1 MSADSI
7 KCRVCGYASSKIFDG
22 ELLGRTVAYY
32 DCSCCG
38 YVQTEQPVWLA
49 EAYESSI
56 NLSDTGILQRN
67 IRNSNIVL
75 VTLWFLKHL
84 KSRVVDCAG
93 GYGILVRLLRDAGVD
108 AYWHDPYTKNL
119 LAQGFEYK
127 DGRAVAL
134 VTAFEAFEH
143 FVDPQKELDHL
154 LTIAPNVLIST
165 ELISDPAPVQDD
177 WWYYGKEHGQHIG
190 FFRLRTL
197 RKMAT
202 ERGLNLVSDG
212 QSYHFFTENN
222 VVPCVWRAGIKLKR
236 IITPVV
242 RLVLGSRAQSDHD
255 SVKS

>member
-1 MSADSI
+1 MSADDI
-7 KCRVCGYASSKIFDG
+7 ECRICGHATSKVFEG
-22 ELLGRTVAYY
+22 ELLGRTVSYY
-32 DCSCCG
+32 DCDSCG
-38 YVQTEQPVWLA
+38 YVQTEEPFWLA

-67 IRNSNIVL
+67 IRNANIVL
-75 VTLWFLKHL
+75 VTLWLMRHL

-127 DGRAVAL
+127 NESAALL

-154 LTIAPNVLIST
+154 LTLAPNVLIST
-165 ELISDPAPVQDD
+165 ELIPDPTPAQDA

-190 FFRLRTL
+190 FFRLKTL
-197 RKMAT
+197 KRMAD
-202 ERGLNLVSDG
+202 ERGLKMVSDG
-212 QSYHFFTENN
+212 HSYHFFTKSNIA
-222 VVPCVWRAGIKLKR
+222 PFAWKMSIKLKR
-236 IITPVV
+236 IVSPAIQ
-242 RLVLGSRAQSDHD
+242 LFLCSRTQSDHE
-255 SVKS
+255 KAKE

>member
-1 MSADSI
+1 MSGDSI
-7 KCRVCGYASSKIFDG
+7 ECRLCGHATSKAFDG

-67 IRNSNIVL
+67 IRNANIVL
-75 VTLWFLKHL
+75 VTLWLLRHL

-127 DGRAVAL
+127 NELAAEL

-143 FVDPQKELDHL
+143 FVDPQEELDRL
-154 LTIAPNVLIST
+154 LKIAPNVLIST
-165 ELISDPAPVQDD
+165 ELIPDPTPKQDA

-190 FFRLRTL
+190 FFRLKTL
-197 RKMAT
+197 QKMADA
-202 ERGLNLVSDG
+202 RGLCLVSDG
-212 QSYHFFTENN
+212 RSFHMLTREAVAPSLWNF
-222 VVPCVWRAGIKLKR
+222 GLKLKR
-236 IITPVV
+236 LLAPLIKFS
-242 RLVLGSRAQSDHD
+242 LCSRTQSDHD
-255 SVKS
+255 AAKS

>member
-7 KCRVCGYASSKIFDG
+7 KCRVCGYASSKAFDG

-127 DGRAVAL
+127 DGGAVAL

-165 ELISDPAPVQDD
+165 ELIPEPAPVQDD

-190 FFRLRTL
+190 FFRLKTL
-197 RKMAT
+197 QKMA
-202 ERGLNLVSDG
+202 EARGLRLVSDG
-212 QSYHFFTENN
+212 RSFHMFTRES
-222 VVPCVWRAGIKLKR
+222 VAPSLWKLGLKLKR
-236 IITPVV
+236 LLAPLIE
-242 RLVLGSRAQSDHD
+242 LSLCSRTQSDHD
-255 SVKS
+255 AAKS